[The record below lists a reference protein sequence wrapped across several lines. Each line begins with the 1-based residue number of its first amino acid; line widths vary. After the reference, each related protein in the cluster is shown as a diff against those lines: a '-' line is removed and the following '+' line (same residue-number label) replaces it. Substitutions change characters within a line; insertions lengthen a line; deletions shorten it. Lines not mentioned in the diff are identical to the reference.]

1 MPKRDSKATNG
12 ATPRDPGGYLVV
24 IGSSAGGIDAL
35 SVLVSNLAPS
45 FPAPVLIAQHLDP
58 RRASHLREI
67 LTRRTTLPVVMVE
80 DGSPLTPG
88 SIFVVPANRHIEVTD
103 HEVRLIEPP
112 PDDRP
117 MPSIDLVMATAA
129 EAFGEQLIAVILTGS
144 GSDGAEGARQVKA
157 AGGTVVIQDPRSAQF
172 PSMPNSLAPTNVDI
186 VADVAAI
193 GGILESLVTGTAE
206 PSRPDEERLLA
217 RFLDEVREQTGI
229 DFSTYKR
236 PTILR
241 RLQRR
246 MVATNANRLADYIRY
261 VGKHPEEYQRL
272 ASSFLIK
279 VTEFFRDPELFGR
292 LRESILPEIV
302 KRRRAQSRE
311 LRLWSAGCAT
321 GEEAYSIAILA
332 YEALGNEI
340 ADWTVR
346 VFATDLDGE
355 AVAFARRG
363 IYPAAA
369 LDALPPELVERHFHK
384 LDGEYEVR
392 SHIRALVV
400 FGQHDLAVRAPFP
413 RIDLILCRN
422 VLIYFTGE
430 LQRRA
435 LELFAF
441 SLVDGGSL
449 ILGKAETTSP
459 LPELFAVE
467 DQRLKVFRRRG
478 DRRVVPPFRLQD
490 PATNAIMAGR
500 RSRTPARLQLPA
512 VDPEPQS
519 RAGAKSERILAGLPI
534 GIVIVNRSYDIES
547 INPRARALLGI
558 HGSAIGQ
565 DLIHVAS
572 GVPAKEL
579 RHAIDDALAGRTAA
593 LTVELSGRPD
603 GAAVWLDIECYPGAS
618 DAGPK
623 AGAVVAVRDVSGQ
636 HARVEESDAA
646 AAAARDD
653 AARGVTQIDSLRDAN
668 RRLAVANDELA
679 STNAELRSANDEL
692 QVANEEVQAA
702 TEEVETLNEELQA
715 TNEELET
722 LNEELQATVEELST
736 TNDDMQARTVELQEL
751 TVDLEA
757 QRRTADTERA
767 RMQTLIES
775 LRDGVLVVDSAGH
788 TILRNQ
794 AFVRM
799 FEVEQIQPVDPD
811 GNPVAI
817 GDLRRRA
824 AGGETFGYT
833 FSAREADGG
842 ERWYE
847 AYGRPVP
854 ASMSIGAGGML
865 IIHDTTETSLRRL
878 QEEFV
883 GIVAHELRTPLTAL
897 RGYLQMLNRH
907 VIEPGE
913 RPMLPLA
920 IEQADRL
927 HHLVDE
933 LFDVTLAGRGGLT
946 VHAAPVPLAE
956 VIRDT
961 VEIAQGLSDRQRLRV
976 EEVDKGIVVFADR
989 ARLQQVLLNL
999 LSNAL
1004 VHAADSPEVI
1014 VRLRRLRRR
1023 AEVEIEDHGP
1033 GIPRELQTKLFR
1045 RFERTSAAR
1054 RGLGLG
1060 LYISREIVAAHGG
1073 TIDVDSE
1080 PGEGTIF
1087 TIRLPLAAGAGS
1099 KPGAASDG
1107 HGTVASRDGSD
1118 GVDETNGSDGAD
1130 GHDGSGNGSADGA
1143 GRPAKTQRTP
1153 ARRGRSGPE

>member
-1 MPKRDSKATNG
+1 VPKRDSKATN
-12 ATPRDPGGYLVV
+12 AAAPRDPGGYLVV

-35 SVLVSNLAPS
+35 SILVSNLPAT

-58 RRASHLREI
+58 RRGSHLQEI
-67 LTRRTTLPVVMVE
+67 LTRRTKLPVVMVE

-129 EAFGEQLIAVILTGS
+129 EIFGEQLIAVILTGS

-157 AGGTVVIQDPRSAQF
+157 AGGTVVIQDPRSAQYPAM
-172 PSMPNSLAPTNVDI
+172 PSSLAPTNVDI
-186 VADVAAI
+186 IAHVAAI
-193 GGILESLVTGTAE
+193 GGILESLVTGASE
-206 PSRPDEERLLA
+206 PSMPDEERLLTK
-217 RFLDEVREQTGI
+217 FLDEVREQTGI

-246 MVATNANRLADYIRY
+246 MVATSTDGLADYIRY

-279 VTEFFRDPELFGR
+279 VTEFFRDPELFDR
-292 LRESILPEIV
+292 LRQDLLPQIV
-302 KRRRAQSRE
+302 KRRRAQTRE

-332 YEALGNEI
+332 YEALGNEV

-369 LDALPPELVERHFHK
+369 LDALPRDLVERHFHK

-441 SLVDGGSL
+441 SLIDGGSL

-459 LPELFAVE
+459 LPEHFAVE
-467 DQRLKVFRRRG
+467 DQRLKLFRRRG
-478 DRRVVPPFRLQD
+478 DRPVVPPFRLQD
-490 PATNAIMAGR
+490 PASNAMMAGR

-519 RAGAKSERILAGLPI
+519 RPAAKSEKILAALPI
-534 GIVIVNRSYDIES
+534 GIVIVNGSYDIES
-547 INPRARALLGI
+547 INPRARGLLGI

-579 RHAIDDALAGRTAA
+579 RNAIDDALGGRTST
-593 LTVELSGRPD
+593 LTVELTGRPD
-603 GAAVWLDIECYPGAS
+603 GAEVWLEIECYPGAS

-623 AGAVVAVRDVSGQ
+623 AGTAVVTVRDVSGQ
-636 HARVEESDAA
+636 HARVEESDLA

-775 LRDGVLVVDSAGH
+775 LRDGVLVVDTAGH
-788 TILRNQ
+788 TILRNE

-799 FEVEQIQPVDPD
+799 FEIEQIQPVDPD

-824 AGGETFGYT
+824 AQGETFGYT
-833 FSAREADGG
+833 FSARDADNT

-847 AYGRPVP
+847 AYARPVP
-854 ASMSIGAGGML
+854 ASMGIGAGGTL
-865 IIHDTTETSLRRL
+865 VIHDTTETSLRRL

-907 VIEPGE
+907 TVEPGE

-946 VHAAPVPLAE
+946 VHAASVPLAE

-961 VEIAQGLSDRQRLRV
+961 VEIAQGLADRQRFRV
-976 EEVDKGIVVFADR
+976 EELDKGIVVFADR

-1004 VHAADSPEVI
+1004 VHASQSPEVV

-1045 RFERTSAAR
+1045 RFERTSTSR

-1087 TIRLPLAAGAGS
+1087 TLRLPLAS
-1099 KPGAASDG
+1099 SAAKLTATATDG
-1107 HGTVASRDGSD
+1107 HDRAAGPDATD
-1118 GVDETNGSDGAD
+1118 GVNGR
-1130 GHDGSGNGSADGA
+1130 DGSGNGSHDGA
-1143 GRPAKTQRTP
+1143 AAAKPKTRRPP
-1153 ARRGRSGPE
+1153 ARLGRSEPG